1 MAMTR
6 RALLS
11 ALGARAAALAV
22 LRERAVAAAEPNLKW
37 AVSMFL
43 WTSTQ
48 WGDHA
53 PVPFTDMLD
62 VIKDTGF
69 DGFRFVGWPAS
80 LEKYDLSLP
89 FLDRELSKRNLR
101 IATLSFNG
109 NASDQ
114 SQWADIDKAAHRACA
129 FLNHFG
135 ATELVVFSPKRPNKV
150 LVREYLR
157 VACEYYN
164 HLGDLCAQYGIRA
177 GLHNHSQGQLVETQ
191 DEVEMMLA
199 MTDPKRFH
207 WAPDTV
213 HLYMADCNINELF
226 DKYAGRLIFM
236 DFIDAKYEFLRQELR
251 LPNGKVEKP
260 GSQNGTFM
268 LSNRDLG
275 DGEIDFPHLMRDLK
289 RVQYKGWICVDDHYT
304 PRGPRQDF
312 ARSMKYIRQTLQP
325 IYS

>member
-1 MAMTR
+1 MR
-6 RALLS
+6 RRDLLA
-11 ALGARAAALAV
+11 ALGAQAARLALI
-22 LRERAVAAAEPNLKW
+22 REQTASAAGPNIKW

-48 WGDHA
+48 WPDRA

-69 DGFRFVGWPAS
+69 DGFRFVGWPDS
-80 LEKYDLSLP
+80 LRKYDLSLS
-89 FLDRELSKRNLR
+89 FLDRELSKRGLR

-109 NASDQ
+109 QAQDAAQ
-114 SQWADIDKAAHRACA
+114 HAAIDKSARAACE
-129 FLNHFG
+129 FLKHFG
-135 ATELVVFSPKRPNKV
+135 ATELVVFSGRRPNKV

-164 HLGDLCAQYGIRA
+164 HLGDLCAEYGIRA
-177 GLHNHSQGQLVETQ
+177 GLHNHSQGQLVESQ
-191 DEVEMMLA
+191 DEIELMLQL
-199 MTDPKRFH
+199 TDPKRFG

-213 HLYMADCNINELF
+213 HLYMAGCHINELF
-226 DKYAGRLIFM
+226 DKYAARLVCM
-236 DFIDAKYEFLRQELR
+236 DFIDAKYEFLRQEMR
-251 LPNGKVEKP
+251 LANGKVEPP

-275 DGEIDFPHLMRDLK
+275 DGEIDFPHLTRQLK
-289 RVQYKGWICVDDHYT
+289 RVSYKGWIIVDDHYA
-304 PRGPRQDF
+304 PLGPREDF
-312 ARSMKYIRQTLQP
+312 TRTMRYIREKLWP

>member
-1 MAMTR
+1 MTR
-6 RALLS
+6 REALASL
-11 ALGARAAALAV
+11 AGRAASLAAI
-22 LRERAVAAAEPNLKW
+22 RDAAPGPRIRW

-43 WTSTQ
+43 WTSTL

-69 DGFRFVGWPAS
+69 EGFRFVGWPDS
-80 LEKYDLSLP
+80 LEKYDLSLR
-89 FLDRELSKRNLR
+89 FLDRELSRRGLHL
-101 IATLSFNG
+101 ATLSFNG
-109 NASDQ
+109 EACDPTQHAQIDQ
-114 SQWADIDKAAHRACA
+114 AARRACE

-135 ATELVVFSPKRPNKV
+135 ATELVVFSPNRPNKV

-157 VACEYYN
+157 VACEYWN
-164 HLGDLCAQYGIRA
+164 HLGDVCASYGIRA

-191 DEVEMMLA
+191 DEIELMLGL
-199 MTDPKRFH
+199 TDPKRFH

-213 HLYMADCNINELF
+213 HLYMAGCDIGALF
-226 DKYAGRLIFM
+226 DKYAERLICM
-236 DFIDAKYEFLRQELR
+236 DFIDGKYEFQRQDLH
-251 LPNGKVEKP
+251 LPNGKTEKA

-275 DGEIDFPHLMRDLK
+275 DGEIDFPRLMQDLK
-289 RVQYKGWICVDDHYT
+289 RVGYRGWIVVDDHYT
-304 PRGPRQDF
+304 PLGPRQDF
-312 ARSMKYIRQTLQP
+312 SRSMKYIRETLVP